1 LSAERTF
8 EKRGRVR
15 NQPLLMPISPA
26 RRRLLEHEVRDS
38 GACCADCRTPPFT
51 AFGDQLALRAWIIEY
66 RAALAAELR
75 DYFRKN
81 PELHARPERWFP
93 LLTPQLRA
101 EVVLAWERSE
111 LQPENGIALDEAARI
126 EAGDALRAFVDDG
139 FVALACAQ
147 CRAARARTAQTPATI
162 RRRYAGWF
170 FDGELRVA
178 QLTDPVRWTL
188 LDEAIALCFA
198 ALPDALE
205 G

>member
-1 LSAERTF
+1 MA
-8 EKRGRVR
+8 
-15 NQPLLMPISPA
+15 ISPA
-26 RRRLLEHEVRDS
+26 RRQMLEHELRDA
-38 GACCADCRTPPFT
+38 GARCADCRTPPFT

-66 RAALAAELR
+66 RIGLAAELR

-101 EVVLAWERSE
+101 EVGLAWERSE
-111 LQPENGIALDEAARI
+111 LQPENGIVLDDAARA

-139 FVALACAQ
+139 FVALVCAQ
-147 CRAARARTAQTPATI
+147 CRPARARTAPTAASI
-162 RRRYAGWF
+162 RCRYAGWF

-178 QLTDPVRWTL
+178 QMTDPVRWKL
-188 LDEAIALCFA
+188 LDEAIALCFE